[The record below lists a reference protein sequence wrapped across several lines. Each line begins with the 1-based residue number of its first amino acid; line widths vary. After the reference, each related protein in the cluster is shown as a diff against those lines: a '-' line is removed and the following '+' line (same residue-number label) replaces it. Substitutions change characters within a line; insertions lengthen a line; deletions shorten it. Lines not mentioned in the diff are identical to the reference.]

1 MSSSQPTGAEVR
13 PEVSPGIAVSAPRFR
28 ANLTGSV
35 GFVAVLVWETARNL
49 PRILRLAWSYR
60 RRRAREQREGRLAE
74 PRVLFVGDNM
84 DAVHGISVSAQR
96 MARDLTRLGTP
107 TMLVGISHSR
117 NVPGERDGEGL
128 VVMLPAACVQD
139 LFGYE
144 GQELAYPSVRAWYE
158 LLRTRKVDI
167 IEIESPG
174 TFGLLA
180 LCMALLLGIPVVH
193 NYRTDLIAYTSM
205 LVHNTLFVEWMH
217 WFIRTFLRSGG
228 HVIVPSAAFQEEVVG
243 MGLARSSV
251 DHVPRGVDLSRFQP
265 GVGRREDWTAL
276 GAPEGPL
283 VVYLGRVSLEKG
295 LGSLSEAFPALLRE
309 HPEAVLG
316 VIGDGPYRAA
326 LEESLLPTGRAVF
339 AGEVTGDDLP
349 RLLGAADVFVFPST
363 TDTFGNAVVEALACG
378 IPAIVTDQGGP
389 REIVQDG
396 RSGIVVA
403 GDDPEAFR
411 EAISALLSDAPRR
424 RAMGQA
430 AIRRAAQFDPLRANE
445 AHREVYRILHHCPR

>member
-1 MSSSQPTGAEVR
+1 MRSSQSTGESVG
-13 PEVSPGIAVSAPRFR
+13 PQVSSEIVPPPPRFR
-28 ANLTGSV
+28 ANLPGSV
-35 GFVAVLVWETARNL
+35 GFVAVLAWETMRNL

-60 RRRAREQREGRLAE
+60 RRRAREQREGRLTE

-96 MARDLTRLGTP
+96 MAGDLTRLGTP

-117 NVPGERDGEGL
+117 NAPGDRDDQGL

-174 TFGLLA
+174 AFGLLA

-205 LVHNTLFVEWMH
+205 LVQNTLFVEWMH

-243 MGLARSSV
+243 MGLARSRV
-251 DHVPRGVDLSRFQP
+251 DHVARGVDLTRFHP
-265 GVGRREDWTAL
+265 EVGFRADWTAL

-283 VVYLGRVSLEKG
+283 VVYLGRVSREKG
-295 LGSLSEAFPALLRE
+295 LETLAEAFLALLQE
-309 HPEAVLG
+309 HPQAVLG
-316 VIGDGPYRAA
+316 VIGDGPFRQS
-326 LEESLLPTGRAVF
+326 LEDSLRETGRAFF
-339 AGEVTGDDLP
+339 AGEVTGSVLP
-349 RLLGAADVFVFPST
+349 RLLGAADVFAFPST

-389 REIVQDG
+389 CEIVQDG
-396 RSGIVVA
+396 RSGLVVP
-403 GDDPEAFR
+403 GDDPVALR
-411 EAISALLSDAPRR
+411 EAIATLLADHASRR
-424 RAMGQA
+424 EMGAA
-430 AIRRAAQFDPLRANE
+430 AIERAAQFDPLRANE
-445 AHREVYRILHHCPR
+445 AHRAVYRTLHLRPR